1 MMVELRQKLLMDLFR
16 KFRNDNF
23 HKGTGSYQPGRRLS
37 QNAKPI
43 DRVYQTVDRYLELG
57 YTENIIEYYKK
68 LHLAPLEER
77 AFQRQKDD
85 RVKKTREQKEKNLKF
100 IEENGLVEH
109 PNLRGYY
116 GAKDGRVFSSSG
128 AYGAIRKLK
137 PIYQKYNNGYYL
149 IQCGRDENGKPYQIG
164 WHRFIAE
171 IFISNP
177 NNLSDV
183 NHIDKDKSNN
193 AVINLEW
200 STHKDNC
207 IHSRDDCA
215 RNTYIITNI
224 KTNETYEINNLNR
237 WCEEN
242 SVHRSSTFRVM
253 RGECKHTKGYSI
265 KKVDKG

>member
-1 MMVELRQKLLMDLFR
+1 LLTKLFR
-16 KFRNDNF
+16 EFRDENF
-23 HKGTGSYQPGRRLS
+23 YEGSGSYKPGVRLC
-37 QNAKPI
+37 QNARPI
-43 DRVYQTVDRYLELG
+43 DRVYKTVERYLEVG
-57 YTENIIEYYKK
+57 YNENDMNIIEYYKNH
-68 LHLAPLEER
+68 HLKSNEIR
-77 AFQRQKDD
+77 IKQRVLDQRYKTSID
-85 RVKKTREQKEKNLKF
+85 RKKANSEFIEKNKL
-100 IEENGLVEH
+100 IEH
-109 PNLRGYY
+109 PIHKGYY
-116 GAKDGRVFSSSG
+116 GSIDGGIYSLKNN
-128 AYGAIRKLK
+128 IKKLR
-137 PIYQKYNNGYYL
+137 PQKHQLGYVLYFL
-149 IQCGRDENGKPYQIG
+149 SINGKHLG
-164 WHRFIAE
+164 VTGHRFIAE
-171 IFISNP
+171 CFIPNP

-253 RGECKHTKGYSI
+253 RGEWKHTKGYSI